1 MLLKL
6 LNTSQLNSFKVIV
19 TPIFIVT
26 LLACV
31 STPSKDLLVKCQ
43 GSANYNVTFDSR
55 WSSSTHPDNF
65 PSNPHLSRLIG
76 AVHNDSIRFW
86 QEGQLA
92 SPGIKDVAEL
102 GGNRKFKQE
111 IEQAIK
117 QGKAKSLINAPDIK
131 HSPDSINVEIN
142 LDRDHS
148 KVTLVSMIAPS
159 PDWFV
164 GVSGVDLCEDG
175 SWLMSKKIVLGVY
188 DSGTDSGETYTAK
201 NSITYPSKR
210 ITQRTSGIH
219 NDNGIVPTLA
229 TLTFNIIDK

>member
-1 MLLKL
+1 MLFKL
-6 LNTSQLNSFKVIV
+6 SNTNQLNSFKVIV
-19 TPIFIVT
+19 TPLLIVT
-26 LLACV
+26 LTTCV
-31 STPSKDLLVKCQ
+31 STSSKEALVTCQ
-43 GSANYNVTFDSR
+43 GSANYNVTFDST
-55 WSSSTHPDNF
+55 WSRSTHPDNF

-111 IEQAIK
+111 IEQAIM

-131 HSPDSINVEIN
+131 RSPDRINVEIN

-148 KVTLVSMIAPS
+148 KVTLLSMIAPS

-164 GVSGVDLCEDG
+164 GVSGLDLCEDG
-175 SWLMSKKIVLGVY
+175 SWLMSKKIALGVY
-188 DSGTDSGETYTAK
+188 DSGTDSGKTYTAK
-201 NSITYPSKR
+201 NSITYPSKH
-210 ITQRTSGIH
+210 ITQVTSGIY
-219 NDNGIVPTLA
+219 NKNGIVPSLA
-229 TLTFNIIDK
+229 TLTFNLID